1 MYTATICK
9 NATYSMLGS
18 LNAPLMWATVSECNA
33 HMPPMQQVVSIKQM
47 SSDVSKQLT
56 SWWSAAAQ
64 LPDIPALAAAMA
76 AAGQQQQQQYSR
88 QAVLLMTLVAG
99 FFPLTHR

>member
-1 MYTATICK
+1 
-9 NATYSMLGS
+9 
-18 LNAPLMWATVSECNA
+18 
-33 HMPPMQQVVSIKQM
+33 MQQVVSIKQM